1 MTENTDYLT
10 LSVLLMQSQQANS
23 VINRQDKIKYFKE
36 DIKSGKLNL
45 YEAKEMVY
53 LGEQKY
59 FFYSTGWYKRM

>member
-23 VINRQDKIKYFKE
+23 VVNRQDKIIYFKE

-45 YEAKEMVY
+45 YEAKEMV
-53 LGEQKY
+53 
-59 FFYSTGWYKRM
+59 